1 MQKAP
6 ENLSGIYALLFT
18 EAPPQIILNILKCTY
33 VPYYMQ
39 SHVTMLHFL
48 DAAFIL
54 LS

>member
-1 MQKAP
+1 MRKAP
-6 ENLSGIYALLFT
+6 ENLGEIYALLFT

-48 DAAFIL
+48 DVAFIL
-54 LS
+54 FN